1 MSEELRENKMGT
13 MPVRRLVLSMSLP
26 MMIAMLVQA
35 LYNVVDSY
43 FVAKLSENA
52 LTAVGMVFPFQNL
65 MIAVGVGTG
74 VGVNAFLSRSL
85 GEKNY
90 DAANRAAENGVF
102 LAVLSTLVFTV
113 AGLTLA
119 HPFIAVQTD
128 IPDIVSSGTAYMRIC
143 GGLSFGLFLE
153 IMFERLLQATGRTF
167 YTMLTQG
174 TGAIINIIM
183 DPVLIFGLGPFPRM
197 EVAGAAAAT
206 VLGQIVAAVLAVLFN
221 LTCNHDI
228 HPTLRGF
235 RPNGPVIRNI
245 YSVGA
250 PSIILNSIGSVMTFG
265 MNQILFAFS
274 STAVAVFNVYFKLQ
288 SFVFMPV
295 FGLNNGMVPFLAVLS
310 TLVFT
315 VAGLTLAHP
324 FIAVQTDIPDIVSS
338 GTAYMRICGGL
349 SFGLFLEIMFERLL
363 QATGRTFYTMLTQ
376 GTGAIINIIMDPVL
390 IFGLGPFP
398 RMEVAGA
405 AAATVLGQIV
415 AAVLAVLF
423 NLTCNHDIHPTL
435 RGFRPN
441 GPVIRNIYSV
451 GAPSIILNSIG
462 SVMTFGMNQILFAF
476 SSTAVAV
483 FNVYFKLQSFVFMP
497 VFGLNNGMVPIV
509 SYNYGARKRKRL
521 VDTVKFSALLAVAIM
536 LVGLVVIQLFPAN
549 ILGLFEAS
557 PDMLDIGVPALR
569 IISLCFV
576 FAGFSIICS
585 STFQALGNGLLSMM
599 ISIVRQL
606 LILLPA
612 AFFLSLSGSVTA
624 VWWAFPIAELA
635 SLALCVIFLRRIY
648 RRVILPLE

>member
-1 MSEELRENKMGT
+1 MTPPTARRKTACFWRCSPRWSLRWPGS
-13 MPVRRLVLSMSLP
+13 PWP
-26 MMIAMLVQA
+26 
-35 LYNVVDSY
+35 
-43 FVAKLSENA
+43 
-52 LTAVGMVFPFQNL
+52 
-65 MIAVGVGTG
+65 
-74 VGVNAFLSRSL
+74 
-85 GEKNY
+85 
-90 DAANRAAENGVF
+90 
-102 LAVLSTLVFTV
+102 
-113 AGLTLA
+113 

-228 HPTLRGF
+228 HPTLRG
-235 RPNGPVIRNI
+235 
-245 YSVGA
+245 
-250 PSIILNSIGSVMTFG
+250 L
-265 MNQILFAFS
+265 
-274 STAVAVFNVYFKLQ
+274 
-288 SFVFMPV
+288 
-295 FGLNNGMVPFLAVLS
+295 
-310 TLVFT
+310 
-315 VAGLTLAHP
+315 
-324 FIAVQTDIPDIVSS
+324 
-338 GTAYMRICGGL
+338 
-349 SFGLFLEIMFERLL
+349 
-363 QATGRTFYTMLTQ
+363 
-376 GTGAIINIIMDPVL
+376 
-390 IFGLGPFP
+390 
-398 RMEVAGA
+398 
-405 AAATVLGQIV
+405 
-415 AAVLAVLF
+415 
-423 NLTCNHDIHPTL
+423 
-435 RGFRPN
+435 RPN

-557 PDMLDIGVPALR
+557 PDMLAIGVPALR

-585 STFQALGNGLLSMM
+585 STFQAPGQWPAEHDDLYCPSAPDPPARGVLPVPQRQRHRRLVGLSYRGAGLSGP
-599 ISIVRQL
+599 L
-606 LILLPA
+606 CDLPA
-612 AFFLSLSGSVTA
+612 SYLPQGDPPSGVSAPPSPAYRGRPYLSGVP
-624 VWWAFPIAELA
+624 FPAGYSA
-635 SLALCVIFLRRIY
+635 ALG
-648 RRVILPLE
+648 RRVGCPHPPGAGRWPGGAGRRGRRPLQRSAAAGTARPKCSVGAGLVPACGRP